1 MDKTLSLFTK
11 NNFLSRIKTPSTNI
25 IFNNF
30 RKHISRNI
38 YTLPSPSECR
48 SQLSKPVQDLVKD
61 YSSVTNIDLQWGE
74 QDAFGHLNN
83 ASFLRFFESG
93 RIAFYFQLI
102 DPNLSKNSEFGHGI
116 TKIGP
121 IVKTV
126 KCDYK
131 LPVTYPDNICV
142 ATRIPIESIGKNRY
156 TVDAIMVSRKL
167 EKIVAKSEVVVVTY
181 DYRIGKKADIPSDY
195 KELLVKLE
203 KNKN

>member
-1 MDKTLSLFTK
+1 MNRPFLYLAK
-11 NNFLSRIKTPSTNI
+11 NNIFSGIKKPVSNI
-25 IFNNF
+25 ILNNLG
-30 RKHISRNI
+30 KQIYRNI
-38 YTLPSPSECR
+38 YTLPSPSECKQ
-48 SQLSKPVQDLVKD
+48 QLSKPIQELVKG

-102 DPNLSKNSEFGHGI
+102 EPALPKNSQFGHGI

-142 ATRIPIESIGKNRY
+142 ATRVPIEGIGKNRY
-156 TVDAIMVSRKL
+156 NVEAIMVSRKL

-181 DYRIGKKADIPSDY
+181 DYRIGKKADIPADY
-195 KELLVKLE
+195 KNILINLE
-203 KNKN
+203 KKNK

>member
-1 MDKTLSLFTK
+1 MNRSFLQLTK
-11 NNFLSRIKTPSTNI
+11 NNLFTGIKKPISNI
-25 IFNNF
+25 LLNNLG
-30 RKHISRNI
+30 KQISRNL
-38 YTLPSPSECR
+38 YTLPSPAECR
-48 SQLSKPVQDLVKD
+48 QQLSKPIQELVKE

-83 ASFLRFFESG
+83 AHFLKFFESG
-93 RIAFYFQLI
+93 RIAFYFQLVE
-102 DPNLSKNSEFGHGI
+102 PALSKDSEYGHGI

-142 ATRIPIESIGKNRY
+142 ATRVPIEGIGKNGY
-156 TVDAIMVSRKL
+156 NVEAIMVSRKL

-181 DYRIGKKADIPSDY
+181 DYRIGKKADIPADY
-195 KELLVKLE
+195 KDLLIKLE
-203 KNKN
+203 KNRK